1 MSYSITK
8 EINKITFTISRPE
21 VRNAV
26 NYEVMDGLEQFID
39 QLERDT
45 SLKWGIITS
54 EGGKAFCS
62 GGDLGEFHALETSAE
77 ALPMLSRM
85 TKLLYRLAAS
95 PISTIALMDG
105 TAVGGGC
112 EIAAACD
119 YRLMKTGAKAGFI
132 QGTLAITTGWGGA
145 SLLYEKEQL
154 HSRVLRFLTEARVH
168 DSQSLY
174 EWGWLTDVYSE
185 SKEDALAK
193 FIANSEHVDAA
204 VLQAYKSI
212 AIRKWEKTGL
222 KERMLA
228 ECKQCST
235 LWESDAHHAA
245 VAKFR
250 SRA

>member
-8 EINKITFTISRPE
+8 EIDRITFTITRPE

-26 NYEVMDGLEQFID
+26 NYEVMEGFEQFID
-39 QLERDT
+39 QLEHEP

-62 GGDLGEFHALETSAE
+62 GGDLGEFHALETAEE
-77 ALPMLSRM
+77 ALPMLTRM
-85 TKLLYRLAAS
+85 TELLYRLATL
-95 PISTIALMDG
+95 PIPTIALMDG
-105 TAVGGGC
+105 AAVGGGC

-145 SLLYEKEQL
+145 SLLYEKERS
-154 HSRVLRFLTEARVH
+154 HSKVLRFLTEARVH

-174 EWGWLTDVYSE
+174 EWEWLTNVYSE
-185 SKEDALAK
+185 SKEEALLE
-193 FIANSEHVDAA
+193 FIAKSEHVDAA

-212 AIRKWEKTGL
+212 SIRKWEKTGL

-250 SRA
+250 SRT